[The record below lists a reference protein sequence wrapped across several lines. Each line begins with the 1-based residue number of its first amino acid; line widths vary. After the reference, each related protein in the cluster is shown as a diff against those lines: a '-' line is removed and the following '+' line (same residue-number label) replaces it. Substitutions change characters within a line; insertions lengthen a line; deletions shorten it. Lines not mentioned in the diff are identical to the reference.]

1 MSQHHHQPTP
11 QQQPQQGPGLHPSH
25 HLGDIKGVPVSVAP
39 PHLQPP
45 SQQPPHVVTG
55 AGHLKSEGFAMPSPG
70 VGRVGPPSRTPPA
83 PVPRQLAMVEG
94 GGVVPSRGQGPPQL
108 QGSPAMS
115 QAPTKIHDQ
124 RTSIGSKGSLPPGL
138 QHAAKQTGGFLQPP
152 FAGYEPS
159 ALTGGSHAATGG
171 SAGVAPPSGGVIAEL
186 LQNPHL
192 MQQHKNYQLAV
203 AASQY
208 MGGGPL
214 GRPGAGLHVG
224 GPSPTGAAPQELLHL
239 RPSPG
244 QPLLVPSHLTMHPS
258 DLSAYMHHHQQ
269 MLYAATHPHY
279 GLPPEAQ
286 GLRFA
291 YPPGGFRAPPEP
303 REGAKEGRAPL
314 KGADAEPTAAEGAPK
329 EVLSGKD
336 LLRPPFPPLRQTSP
350 RVASSP
356 QERVTDS
363 PAVASPYGL
372 RGAGHL
378 GTATDKGGAPDE
390 PPKPPAAHQ
399 GFHEPT
405 AGGLGGSPPFLH
417 SPGGSALALKK
428 EAAEGAKKGGP
439 PFDRRQTGLEAPLHH
454 GPPPA
459 HALAPP
465 PAAPRSQPQTPPHA
479 SQVPPQG
486 DTFLLQRYPV
496 MWQGLLALKND
507 QAAVQMHFVS
517 GNSRIAVASLPPM
530 ADGCTPPVRIAQ
542 RMRLEQ
548 TQLEGVAR
556 KMQMV
561 DEHCILLALPCG
573 RDHMDVLQQSN
584 NLRNG
589 FINYLQLKQAAGI
602 VNAAAPGSQQPAYV
616 IHIFPSCEFSN
627 ENMARIAPDLLH
639 SVSDIAHLLV
649 IIATV

>member
-1 MSQHHHQPTP
+1 M
-11 QQQPQQGPGLHPSH
+11 
-25 HLGDIKGVPVSVAP
+25 
-39 PHLQPP
+39 P
-45 SQQPPHVVTG
+45 SQ
-55 AGHLKSEGFAMPSPG
+55 A
-70 VGRVGPPSRTPPA
+70 VGRVGPAARTPPV
-83 PVPRQLAMVEG
+83 PVPRQLTLVE
-94 GGVVPSRGQGPPQL
+94 GVVPSRSQGPPQQ
-108 QGSPAMS
+108 QGPAIMT
-115 QAPTKIHDQ
+115 QAPTKIHEP
-124 RTSIGSKGSLPPGL
+124 RTPVGSKGTMSGM

-152 FAGYEPS
+152 FGGYEPS
-159 ALTGGSHAATGG
+159 GMPGSSHAATGG
-171 SAGVAPPSGGVIAEL
+171 STGVAPPAGGVIAEL

-208 MGGGPL
+208 MGSGPL
-214 GRPGAGLHVG
+214 GRPGASLHVG
-224 GPSPTGAAPQELLHL
+224 GPSPTATPPQELLHL
-239 RPSPG
+239 RPPPG
-244 QPLLVPSHLTMHPS
+244 QQLLVAGHLGMHTP

-269 MLYAATHPHY
+269 MLYAAAQQHPHY
-279 GLPPEAQ
+279 ALPPEAQ

-303 REGAKEGRAPL
+303 REGVAKESRPPPPL
-314 KGADAEPTAAEGAPK
+314 KGSDAEPTIAEGAPK
-329 EVLSGKD
+329 DVPSKE

-378 GTATDKGGAPDE
+378 GPADKGPSSDE

-405 AGGLGGSPPFLH
+405 GGLGGSPPFLH
-417 SPGGSALALKK
+417 SPGGALALKK
-428 EAAEGAKKGGP
+428 EADVAKKGI
-439 PFDRRQTGLEAPLHH
+439 PFERRQTGLEAPLHH

-486 DTFLLQRYPV
+486 DSFLLQRYPV

-530 ADGCTPPVRIAQ
+530 TDGCTPPVRIAQ

-627 ENMARIAPDLLH
+627 ENLARIAPDLLH